1 MEIIEDYFLLYHGKL
16 HQHKHCYLDIRPK
29 DQDTFLE
36 ICAIFLSVNRKNFQK
51 FIAVPSFQKLIK
63 KYFQNSIGEL
73 NEIYEYQ
80 HNILLHLKSTPTN
93 IKTLKEH
100 IKFLKQQNIITLQE
114 FNKLENILD
123 IIKLKPIK
131 TSKKEMSFKIK
142 NETFLD
148 KKRILLD
155 FINNLKELTNIND
168 IEDIIKE
175 KTFSIGVTGI
185 INSGKSTM
193 LNALIKRDIL
203 GTSVVPET
211 ANLTVLKYAKDPKAK
226 VTFWSKSEWKNI
238 EEEAKK
244 EKSIQKFISET
255 KDIFKG
261 SIDSF
266 ILKESRV
273 ESVNLDELV
282 KYTSANDS
290 SKLCNL
296 VKSIEIQD
304 DIEYL
309 KDNVEIVDTPGLDDP
324 VIQREKI
331 TRRYLSNCDALM
343 HLMNVNQAST
353 AVDIEFITDTILYH
367 DISKLIVVLT
377 KTDTVDQDQL
387 NEVLEYT
394 KLSIKKALQQIN
406 KENKLDFLLSKIDFV
421 PVSAL
426 STKGISLLDKKLKE
440 LLFGEDNQKNST
452 FLNSVKQKL
461 LHAIEKEIHNVSF
474 NIELLSKSKEELEKM
489 LKEFEDIKKEQEN
502 ILKQATFD
510 IETEKKILLQKTKSI
525 HKWAIDQFDNL
536 AEIISARINDDVKY
550 VLKSKD
556 KKLDTNR
563 IKYIFENGKKDG
575 LIDIFRDLNY
585 AIDKEVS
592 LSKERLLLKHKELH
606 IDEKHPLKKL
616 SNLFIDEIVL
626 ENDKIIIDK
635 LLSLAKAAKLKN
647 FDSFSSDLSM
657 SIKEY
662 FSKLKISAEDILKNI
677 EKDSISHHEDELR
690 HPLKILQKNYKEKEN
705 IYKKSLSNSIED
717 EAEKEKKISKLYTK
731 LNKLRSLKSELGK
744 VSF

>member
-1 MEIIEDYFLLYHGKL
+1 M
-16 HQHKHCYLDIRPK
+16 
-29 DQDTFLE
+29 
-36 ICAIFLSVNRKNFQK
+36 
-51 FIAVPSFQKLIK
+51 
-63 KYFQNSIGEL
+63 GEMD
-73 NEIYEYQ
+73 EIYEYQ
-80 HNILLHLKSTPTN
+80 HNILLHLKSTPNN
-93 IKTLKEH
+93 IKTLKGH
-100 IKFLKQQNIITLQE
+100 IKFLNQQNIITLQE

-131 TSKKEMSFKIK
+131 INKEEVPHKIK

-155 FINNLKELTNIND
+155 FINNLKELTSIKD

-211 ANLTVLKYAKDPKAK
+211 ANLTVLKYARNPKAK
-226 VTFWSKSEWKNI
+226 VTFWNKSEWKNI

-244 EKSIQKFISET
+244 EKSIQKFINET
-255 KDIFKG
+255 KDIFKER
-261 SIDSF
+261 IDSF

-273 ESVNLDELV
+273 ESVNLEELV
-282 KYTSANDS
+282 KYTSANDT

-406 KENKLDFLLSKIDFV
+406 KENKLDFLLSKIDFI

-426 STKGISLLDKKLKE
+426 STEGILLLDKKLKE
-440 LLFGEDNQKNST
+440 LLFGKDNQKNSV

-461 LHAIEKEIHNVSF
+461 LQAIEKEIHNVSF

-489 LKEFEDIKKEQEN
+489 LKEFEDIKKEQEKM
-502 ILKQATFD
+502 LKQATFD
-510 IETEKKILLQKTKSI
+510 IEIEKKILLQKTKSI

-536 AEIISARINDDVKY
+536 AEIISVRISDDVKY
-550 VLKSKD
+550 VLKSKN

-575 LIDIFRDLNY
+575 LIDIFRDFNY

-616 SNLFIDEIVL
+616 SSLFIDEIVL

-635 LLSLAKAAKLKN
+635 LLSLAKATKLKN

-662 FSKLKISAEDILKNI
+662 FSKLKISAEEILKNI
-677 EKDSISHHEDELR
+677 EKDSISHYEDELR
-690 HPLKILQKNYKEKEN
+690 HPLRILQKSYKEKEN
-705 IYKKSLSNSIED
+705 MFKKSLSNSIEN
-717 EAEKEKKISKLYTK
+717 EAEKEEKISKLYKK
-731 LNKLRSLKSELGK
+731 LNKLRSLKSELSK
-744 VSF
+744 VLI